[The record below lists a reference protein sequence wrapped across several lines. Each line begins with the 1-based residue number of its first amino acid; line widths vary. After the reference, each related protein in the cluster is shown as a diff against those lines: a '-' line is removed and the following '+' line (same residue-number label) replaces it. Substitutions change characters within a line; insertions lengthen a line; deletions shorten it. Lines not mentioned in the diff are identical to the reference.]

1 MHHSGNE
8 QHADHR
14 GVEKQRSDHAER
26 DVLHHHDLGE
36 PERAAH
42 DDHDDGGGGDNG
54 PRMCCAV
61 PDGLVGG
68 GTFLLRLHHAGDQ
81 EHLIVGGQAVDNGHD
96 EHQDWAHE
104 GACGEVEHAGPHAV
118 DKHGCENAQGCP
130 QTEDGHDDCLCRQ
143 DHGSKHQRHENE
155 RGGNDVEEHPR
166 ELAQQRLNGLHL
178 QRGRA
183 PNVDFRAFGCLDL
196 AELLDH
202 LCVIVAVGDARREH
216 GSAVRGGPLSG
227 EAPGQALHG
236 VGLGEHLHELIVAGG
251 ACYHEFHRVGAE
263 VGELFVEFR
272 LGLAD
277 FVVRRQVG
285 FVDTA
290 KLHAHQR
297 DRQGN
302 EHGDNPGGDQPGVSH
317 RPGGYTRPEAGVKIA
332 LRAGRAPHCP
342 LVNVLAQQAK
352 H

>member
-1 MHHSGNE
+1 M
-8 QHADHR
+8 
-14 GVEKQRSDHAER
+14 
-26 DVLHHHDLGE
+26 
-36 PERAAH
+36 
-42 DDHDDGGGGDNG
+42 
-54 PRMCCAV
+54 
-61 PDGLVGG
+61 
-68 GTFLLRLHHAGDQ
+68 
-81 EHLIVGGQAVDNGHD
+81 
-96 EHQDWAHE
+96 
-104 GACGEVEHAGPHAV
+104 
-118 DKHGCENAQGCP
+118 
-130 QTEDGHDDCLCRQ
+130 
-143 DHGSKHQRHENE
+143 
-155 RGGNDVEEHPR
+155 
-166 ELAQQRLNGLHL
+166 
-178 QRGRA
+178 
-183 PNVDFRAFGCLDL
+183 DFRAFGCLDL

-202 LCVIVAVGDARREH
+202 LCVIVAVGDARREN
-216 GSAVRGGPLSG
+216 GSAVRCGPLSG

-251 ACYHEFHRVGAE
+251 ACYHEFYRVGAE
-263 VGELFVEFR
+263 VGELFVEFC

-302 EHGDNPGGDQPGVSH
+302 EHGDNPSGDQPGVPH

-332 LRAGRAPHCP
+332 LRAGHAPHRP

>member
-1 MHHSGNE
+1 M
-8 QHADHR
+8 
-14 GVEKQRSDHAER
+14 
-26 DVLHHHDLGE
+26 
-36 PERAAH
+36 
-42 DDHDDGGGGDNG
+42 
-54 PRMCCAV
+54 
-61 PDGLVGG
+61 
-68 GTFLLRLHHAGDQ
+68 
-81 EHLIVGGQAVDNGHD
+81 
-96 EHQDWAHE
+96 
-104 GACGEVEHAGPHAV
+104 
-118 DKHGCENAQGCP
+118 
-130 QTEDGHDDCLCRQ
+130 
-143 DHGSKHQRHENE
+143 
-155 RGGNDVEEHPR
+155 
-166 ELAQQRLNGLHL
+166 
-178 QRGRA
+178 
-183 PNVDFRAFGCLDL
+183 DFRVFGGFDL

-202 LCVIVAVGDARREH
+202 LCVIVAVGDARREN

-251 ACYHEFHRVGAE
+251 ACYHEFYRVGAE
-263 VGELFVEFR
+263 VGELFVEFC

-285 FVDTA
+285 FIDTA

-302 EHGDNPGGDQPGVSH
+302 EHGDNPGGDQPGVPH

-332 LRAGRAPHCP
+332 LGAGRAPHRP